1 MIGHYGYDYP
11 GHQTLR
17 YRMAAQALIW
27 ETTGG
32 QIVEFWTEASGWGDY
47 INIDAE
53 KMKL

>member
-1 MIGHYGYDYP
+1 
-11 GHQTLR
+11 
-17 YRMAAQALIW
+17 MAAQALIW

-32 QIVEFWTEASGWGDY
+32 QIVEFWTQASGYGDY